1 MATTVTD
8 ESGLYEIKFTQIF
21 ELLAQQMEARIPT
34 SFRQQTHT
42 GSKAAQA
49 IRQVGKTN
57 PTQRMNR
64 LEPVAF
70 TQMVNDSR
78 WVYPKPWDEYAAFD
92 EWDQLQT
99 EADPKGS
106 WAEAIV
112 AGMNRTQDAE
122 CIRAFFETSNTGE
135 QGNYTTAF
143 PAGNTIAVNYNAS
156 GNTGLTVAKLRQARR
171 LLLQNE
177 VDLNMG
183 SIYCVAAAVQ
193 LDDLLAE
200 AQVINRDFNQPDA
213 PVLEEGKITRFL
225 GIQFIHSE
233 LLTMT
238 VDPFWQV
245 PVYHETGMH
254 FGTWQGINTR
264 IVQRNDL
271 RMAPWQIGVSAL
283 FGATR
288 LQEAKVMQILAV
300 PRA

>member
-21 ELLAQQMEARIPT
+21 ELLAQQMEARIPM
-34 SFRQQTHT
+34 SFRQQNHM
-42 GSKAAQA
+42 GAKAAQA

-57 PTQRMNR
+57 PTQRVNR

-70 TQMVNDSR
+70 TAMVNDSR
-78 WVYPKPWDEYAAFD
+78 WAYPKTWDEYAAFD
-92 EWDQLQT
+92 DWDQLQT

-106 WAEAIV
+106 WSQAIV
-112 AGMNRTQDAE
+112 AGMNRAQDAE

-135 QGNYTTAF
+135 QGNYTTVY
-143 PAGNTIAVNYNAS
+143 PASQQIAVNYGAS

-171 LLLQNE
+171 LLLQAE
-177 VDLNMG
+177 VDLDMG
-183 SIYCVAAAVQ
+183 SLYCVAAAVQ

-225 GIQFIHSE
+225 GIRFIHSE
-233 LLTMT
+233 LLTQT

-254 FGTWQGINTR
+254 YGTWQGIETK
-264 IVQRNDL
+264 IVQRYDL
-271 RMAPWQIGVSAL
+271 RMNPWQIGVSAS

-288 LQEAKVMQILAV
+288 LQELKVVQILAV
-300 PRA
+300 PRT

>member
-21 ELLAQQMEARIPT
+21 ELLAQQMEARIPM
-34 SFRQQTHT
+34 SFRQQNHM

-57 PTQRMNR
+57 PSQRVNR

-70 TQMVNDSR
+70 TQLVNDSR
-78 WVYPKPWDEYAAFD
+78 WAYPKAWDEYAAFD
-92 EWDQLQT
+92 DWDQLQT

-106 WAEAIV
+106 WSQAIV
-112 AGMNRTQDAE
+112 AGMNRAQDAE

-135 QGNYTTAF
+135 QGNYTTPY
-143 PAGNTIAVNYNAS
+143 PAGNTIAVNYAAS

-177 VDLNMG
+177 VDLDMG
-183 SIYCVAAAVQ
+183 SLYCVAAATQ

-225 GIQFIHSE
+225 GIRFIHSE
-233 LLTMT
+233 LLTQT

-254 FGTWQGINTR
+254 FGTWLGINTK
-264 IVQRNDL
+264 IVQRYDL
-271 RMAPWQIGVSAL
+271 RMAPWQIGVSAA